1 MLEDEQMFR
10 QTLLMLEDQ
19 QMFQLI
25 LWVAEIEKGIG

>member
-1 MLEDEQMFR
+1 MFR

-25 LWVAEIEKGIG
+25 LWVAEIEMGIG